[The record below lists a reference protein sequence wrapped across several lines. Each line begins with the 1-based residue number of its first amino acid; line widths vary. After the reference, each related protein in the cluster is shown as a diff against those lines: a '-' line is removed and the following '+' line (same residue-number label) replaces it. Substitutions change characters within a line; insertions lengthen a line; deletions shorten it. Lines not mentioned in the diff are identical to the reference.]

1 MRLLLVTLLTL
12 SHWLFSFNS
21 AFTFTANTCVI
32 NGIRK
37 STHLQSS
44 LAEVEALL
52 ARARALRVDAESA
65 EKDLQKNVIDKKSNK
80 NSELD
85 KNIDS
90 LFFSGSEP
98 IDKLRDKRL
107 ATDCLVG
114 IVQRLHEREMIAK
127 GLSHVEAVVGDSDN
141 MDFELVSTTDEEEVV
156 RLEGLIDKLL
166 ETSAVLDNEFRERES
181 GNSSEKTA
189 DWSHYTHGQLE
200 DTLREKANNVRRE
213 QSDQFKRRQEEF
225 KESVVRKF
233 NRSADDDKGPGSGL

>member
-1 MRLLLVTLLTL
+1 MEFGKAHTFNLRLLKLRLSWQEPVPFVSMLKALKKTCKKMSLTKSL
-12 SHWLFSFNS
+12 
-21 AFTFTANTCVI
+21 
-32 NGIRK
+32 IRTQSLIK
-37 STHLQSS
+37 IST
-44 LAEVEALL
+44 
-52 ARARALRVDAESA
+52 RF
-65 EKDLQKNVIDKKSNK
+65 
-80 NSELD
+80 
-85 KNIDS
+85 
-90 LFFSGSEP
+90 FFSGSEP